1 MVDDGK
7 QQWTAGL
14 CRWRRMVSRRRTTA
28 RAVMRDCARCRLAFL
43 PRQKTQMYCSPHC
56 RERERARAYT
66 ARQKAVRHA
75 VAPAV
80 LHCRHCAKA
89 FPQDY
94 TNKLYCGDRCQQ
106 LAFNARRGARRQAVA
121 AGLPCRWCGLTTTD
135 MAGLCDGRCRRMFGE
150 WRDRYFA
157 RFGFSADW

>member
-1 MVDDGK
+1 ME
-7 QQWTAGL
+7 T
-14 CRWRRMVSRRRTTA
+14 
-28 RAVMRDCARCRLAFL
+28 RAVMRDCARCRTSFL
-43 PRQKTQMYCSPHC
+43 PRQKTQMYCTQRC
-56 RERERARAYT
+56 REIERGRAYT

-89 FPQDY
+89 FPQDF

-106 LAFNARRGARRQAVA
+106 LAFNARRDARRKAVA